1 MNPDRTRDR
10 AAAPPVPFI
19 VGVGRSGTTLLR
31 LMLDSHP
38 DLAIPPE
45 THFVP
50 ELIGL
55 FKAASSQANLPRVE
69 AAGGSQANPPV
80 VEPHEVVEVI
90 TSGRHWGDFGLEE
103 DVLLERLSAVGPDD
117 AAGAIRAFFELYA
130 EREGKPRWGDKTP
143 IYVKH
148 MREIENEI
156 PEARFIH
163 LVRDGR
169 DVALSRAGRA
179 LRHAAPL
186 PKVARRWKRRI
197 LKARRQGEGLGGYL
211 EIRYEDLI
219 LDTEPTLRAVCELI
233 ELPWDERMLAY
244 HERAGERLKEFGD
257 LPGVGGKPARPGE
270 ERLAA
275 HAKTREPPDPSRL
288 ARWKTEM
295 SAEDRRAFERAAGDL
310 LADLG
315 YEVRRGA
322 ALRRRASRLLGPVAR
337 LRRSRRRD
345 GAGGTGRVE
354 VHEPDAEE
362 AAEDAVPGHEGPPA
376 PFVVGVTRSG
386 TTLLRMML
394 DAHPQ
399 LTIPPETHFIPDL
412 IEASR
417 EEHASPES
425 LHEVVVAN
433 RRWGDFHLDADALLE
448 RFEAIQPLNAGD
460 AIRAFFEL
468 YAEGQ
473 GKPRWGDK
481 TPIYINRMMLIERA
495 LPEARFIHL
504 IRDGRDAA
512 LSRAKRVLKEPTPMF
527 KVAERWRNRILRAR
541 EQGPRLEHYLELR
554 YEDVVLDTEA
564 TLRRICEYV
573 ELPWDDAMLHYHERA
588 AERMREMHRD
598 LPPEPG
604 KPLRPAD
611 HRMAAHALTSEPP
624 DPSRLGRW
632 RTEMSPEDR
641 AAFEEAAGDLLAEL
655 GYELEGEPVG
665 R

>member
-1 MNPDRTRDR
+1 MADPRTSDRNG
-10 AAAPPVPFI
+10 APGERTPVPFI

-31 LMLDSHP
+31 LMLDAHP

-50 ELIGL
+50 ELIAR
-55 FKAASSQANLPRVE
+55 FKAASSQANSPAVD
-69 AAGGSQANPPV
+69 AA
-80 VEPHEVVEVI
+80 EVVQVI
-90 TSGRHWGDFGLEE
+90 MEGRHWGDFDL
-103 DVLLERLSAVGPDD
+103 DPDALAERVRATEPLD
-117 AAGAIRAFFELYA
+117 AAAATRAFFELYA
-130 EREGKPRWGDKTP
+130 EREDKPRWGDKTP

-148 MREIENEI
+148 MREIEDVI
-156 PEARFIH
+156 GEARFVH
-163 LVRDGR
+163 LIRDGR

-179 LRHAAPL
+179 LRHAAPM

-197 LKARRQGEGLGGYL
+197 LNARAQGEQLGHYL
-211 EIRYEDLI
+211 EVRYEDLV
-219 LDTEPTLRAVCELI
+219 LDTEPTLRAVCEFI

-244 HERAGERLKEFGD
+244 HERAGERLREFGD
-257 LPGVGGKPARPGE
+257 LPSVSGKPARPGE

-295 SAEDRRAFERAAGDL
+295 SREDRAAFERAAGDL
-310 LADLG
+310 LAELG
-315 YEVRRGA
+315 YEVPRGA
-322 ALRRRASRLLGPVAR
+322 EFRRRVGRLLAPLRRRGPSRKPRVTVREA
-337 LRRSRRRD
+337 D
-345 GAGGTGRVE
+345 GDPAAPGRE
-354 VHEPDAEE
+354 
-362 AAEDAVPGHEGPPA
+362 AEDAAGIDQGHEGPPA

-417 EEHASPES
+417 DEHASPQG
-425 LHEVVVAN
+425 LHELVVNN
-433 RRWGDFHLDADALLE
+433 RRWGDFHLDSDELLNRYQE
-448 RFEAIQPLNAGD
+448 IVPLNAGD
-460 AIRAFFEL
+460 AIRAFFDL

-512 LSRAKRVLKEPTPMF
+512 LSRAKRVLKEPTPMH
-527 KVAERWRNRILRAR
+527 KVAERWRNRIIRAR
-541 EQGPRLEHYLELR
+541 EQGPRLGHYLELR

-573 ELPWDDAMLHYHERA
+573 DLPWDDAMLHYHERA

-632 RTEMSPEDR
+632 KTEMSPEDR
-641 AAFEEAAGDLLAEL
+641 AAFEDAAGDLLAEL

>member
-1 MNPDRTRDR
+1 MQRSGTDR
-10 AAAPPVPFI
+10 AGVTPRPPVPFI

-31 LMLDSHP
+31 LMLDAHP
-38 DLAIPPE
+38 ELAIPPE

-50 ELIGL
+50 ELIAL
-55 FKAASSQANLPRVE
+55 FERGDRVDPE
-69 AAGGSQANPPV
+69 
-80 VEPHEVVEVI
+80 EVLEVI
-90 TSGRHWGDFGLEE
+90 TSGRHWGDFGLQEQG
-103 DVLLERLSAVGPDD
+103 LLERLRSAEPLD
-117 AAGAIRAFFELYA
+117 AAAAIATFFEAYA
-130 EREGKPRWGDKTP
+130 ERQGKPRWGDKTP
-143 IYVKH
+143 IYVKS
-148 MREIENEI
+148 MREIEGVI

-163 LVRDGR
+163 LIRDGR

-197 LKARRQGEGLGGYL
+197 LDAREQGHGLGGYVEL
-211 EIRYEDLI
+211 RYEDLV
-219 LDTEPTLRAVCELI
+219 LDTDATLRRVCEFI
-233 ELPWDERMLAY
+233 ELPWDEEMLAY
-244 HERAGERLKEFGD
+244 HERAGERLAEFGD
-257 LPGVGGKPARPGE
+257 LPSVGGKPQRPGS

-275 HAKTREPPDPSRL
+275 HAKTREPPDPARL
-288 ARWKTEM
+288 ARWRTEM
-295 SAEDRRAFERAAGDL
+295 SPEDRAAFERAAGDL

-322 ALRRRASRLLGPVAR
+322 AIRRRLARLMRPVAR
-337 LRRSRRRD
+337 LRRSRERGDRSRR
-345 GAGGTGRVE
+345 GRVR
-354 VHEPDAEE
+354 VDEPAPKDGPADAI
-362 AAEDAVPGHEGPPA
+362 PGHEGVPA

-399 LTIPPETHFIPDL
+399 LTIPPETHFVPDL

-417 EEHASPES
+417 EEHASPER
-425 LHEVVVAN
+425 LHEVVVGN
-433 RRWGDFHLDADALLE
+433 RRWGDFHLDADELME
-448 RFEAIQPLNAGD
+448 RFAAIQPLNAGD
-460 AIRAFFEL
+460 AVRAFFDL
-468 YAEGQ
+468 YAQGQ

-512 LSRAKRVLKEPTPMF
+512 LSRAKRVLKQPTPMH
-527 KVAERWRNRILRAR
+527 KVAERWRNRIIRAR
-541 EQGPRLEHYLELR
+541 EQGPRLGHYLELR
-554 YEDVVLDTEA
+554 YEDLVLDSEG
-564 TLRRICEYV
+564 TLRRVCEYID
-573 ELPWDDAMLHYHERA
+573 LPWDDAMLHYHERA
-588 AERMREMHRD
+588 AERMKEMHRD

-655 GYELEGEPVG
+655 GYELEREPV
-665 R
+665 RR

>member
-1 MNPDRTRDR
+1 VVTSVADPRTSDRNGAPGAR
-10 AAAPPVPFI
+10 PPVPFI

-31 LMLDSHP
+31 LMLDAHP

-50 ELIGL
+50 ELIAL
-55 FKAASSQANLPRVE
+55 FE
-69 AAGGSQANPPV
+69 ADEDAGA
-80 VEPHEVVEVI
+80 EEVVEI
-90 TSGRHWGDFGLEE
+90 IASGRHWGDFDLDSDALTDRVRAAEP
-103 DVLLERLSAVGPDD
+103 LD
-117 AAGAIRAFFELYA
+117 AAAATRAFFELYA
-130 EREGKPRWGDKTP
+130 DREGKPRWGDKTP

-148 MREIENEI
+148 MREIKDVI
-156 PEARFIH
+156 GEARFVH
-163 LVRDGR
+163 LIRDGR

-179 LRHAAPL
+179 LRHAAPM

-197 LKARRQGEGLGGYL
+197 LNARAQGEQLGHYL
-211 EIRYEDLI
+211 EVRYEDLI
-219 LDTEPTLRAVCELI
+219 LDTEPTLRAVCEFI
-233 ELPWDERMLAY
+233 ELPWDERLLAY
-244 HERAGERLKEFGD
+244 HERAGERLREFGD
-257 LPGVGGKPARPGE
+257 LPSAGGKPARPGE

-295 SAEDRRAFERAAGDL
+295 SGEDRAAFERAAGDL
-310 LADLG
+310 LAELG
-315 YEVRRGA
+315 YEVPRGA
-322 ALRRRASRLLGPVAR
+322 EFRRRVGRLLAPLRRRGP
-337 LRRSRRRD
+337 
-345 GAGGTGRVE
+345 AGKRRVE
-354 VHEPDAEE
+354 VRERADEE
-362 AAEDAVPGHEGPPA
+362 AVEAIPGHEGPPA

-399 LTIPPETHFIPDL
+399 VTIPPETHFIPDL

-417 EEHASPES
+417 DEHASPEG
-425 LHEVVVAN
+425 LHELVVNN
-433 RRWGDFHLDADALLE
+433 RRWGDFHLDSDELLNRYQE
-448 RFEAIQPLNAGD
+448 IVPLNAGD
-460 AIRAFFEL
+460 AIRAFFDL

-512 LSRAKRVLKEPTPMF
+512 LSRAKRVLKEPTPMH
-527 KVAERWRNRILRAR
+527 KVAERWRNRIIRAR
-541 EQGPRLEHYLELR
+541 EQGPRLGHYLELR

-573 ELPWDDAMLHYHERA
+573 DLPWDDAMLHYHERA

-611 HRMAAHALTSEPP
+611 HRMAAHTLTSEPP

-632 RTEMSPEDR
+632 KTEMSPEDR
-641 AAFEEAAGDLLAEL
+641 AAFEDAAGDLLAEL

>member
-1 MNPDRTRDR
+1 MGQPGTDRSTVRFP
-10 AAAPPVPFI
+10 APFI

-50 ELIGL
+50 ELVKL
-55 FKAASSQANLPRVE
+55 FETDDGASPEHVLE
-69 AAGGSQANPPV
+69 I
-80 VEPHEVVEVI
+80 I
-90 TSGRHWGDFGLEE
+90 TSGRHWGDFGLEQE
-103 DVLLERLSAVGPDD
+103 SLRDRLHAAAPLDATSAT
-117 AAGAIRAFFELYA
+117 RSFFELYA
-130 EREGKPRWGDKTP
+130 ERHGKPRWGDKTP
-143 IYVKH
+143 IYVKD
-148 MREIENEI
+148 MTEIEAVI
-156 PEARFIH
+156 AEARFIH
-163 LVRDGR
+163 LIRDGR

-179 LRHAAPL
+179 LRHAAPM

-197 LKARRQGEGLGGYL
+197 REARRQGERLGHYL

-219 LDTEPTLRAVCELI
+219 LDTEPTLRRVAEFI
-233 ELPWDERMLAY
+233 ELPWDERMLDY
-244 HERAGERLKEFGD
+244 HQRAGERLAEFGD
-257 LPGVGGKPARPGE
+257 LPSVGGKPARPGD

-275 HAKTREPPDPSRL
+275 HAKTREPPDPKRL
-288 ARWKTEM
+288 SRWKREM
-295 SAEDRRAFERAAGDL
+295 DPADRAAFERVAGDL
-310 LADLG
+310 LSELG
-315 YEVRRGA
+315 YQVPRGTAIRRRIGRLLA
-322 ALRRRASRLLGPVAR
+322 PLRRRQRNRKASRVTVREPGSDPA
-337 LRRSRRRD
+337 
-345 GAGGTGRVE
+345 APGRE
-354 VHEPDAEE
+354 AEE
-362 AAEDAVPGHEGPPA
+362 AAGNDAEDATGSDCPPS

-399 LTIPPETHFIPDL
+399 LTIPPETHFVPDL

-417 EEHASPES
+417 DEHASAES
-425 LHEVVVAN
+425 LHEVVVTN
-433 RRWGDFHLDADALLE
+433 RRWGDFHLDSDELLA
-448 RFEAIQPLNAGD
+448 RFREIRPLNAGD
-460 AIRAFFEL
+460 ALRAFYSL

-495 LPEARFIHL
+495 LPEARMIHL

-512 LSRAKRVLKEPTPMF
+512 LSRARRVLKEPTPMY
-527 KVAERWRNRILRAR
+527 KVAERWRNRIVRAR
-541 EQGPRLEHYLELR
+541 EQAPRLDHYLELR
-554 YEDVVLDTEA
+554 YEDVVLNTEE

-573 ELPWDDAMLHYHERA
+573 DLPWDDAMLHYHERA
-588 AERMREMHRD
+588 AERMKEMHRD
-598 LPPEPG
+598 LPPEEG

-641 AAFEEAAGDLLAEL
+641 AAFEDAAGDLLAEL
-655 GYELEGEPVG
+655 GYELEGQPAQ

>member
-1 MNPDRTRDR
+1 VEQSRIDRPVG
-10 AAAPPVPFI
+10 APVPFI

-31 LMLDSHP
+31 LMLDAHP
-38 DLAIPPE
+38 ELAIPPE

-50 ELIGL
+50 ELIEL
-55 FKAASSQANLPRVE
+55 FDEDDDVDPE
-69 AAGGSQANPPV
+69 
-80 VEPHEVVEVI
+80 EVVEVI
-90 TSGRHWGDFGLEE
+90 TSGRHWGDFGLDEGA
-103 DVLLERLSAVGPDD
+103 LLERLRSAEPLD
-117 AAGAIRAFFELYA
+117 AAGAIGAFFEAYA

-143 IYVKH
+143 IYVKS
-148 MREIENEI
+148 MRAIEAVI

-197 LKARRQGEGLGGYL
+197 LDAREDGNELRGYL
-211 EIRYEDLI
+211 EVRYEDLV
-219 LDTEPTLRAVCELI
+219 LDTEPTLRRVCELI

-244 HERAGERLKEFGD
+244 HERAGERLAEFGD
-257 LPGVGGKPARPGE
+257 LPSVGRKPQRPGS

-295 SAEDRRAFERAAGDL
+295 SPEDQVAFERAAGDL

-322 ALRRRASRLLGPVAR
+322 TVRRALSRLIAPAAR
-337 LRRSRRRD
+337 RWRSRTRRN
-345 GAGGTGRVE
+345 GNARGRAR
-354 VHEPDAEE
+354 VHEPAAEE
-362 AAEDAVPGHEGPPA
+362 APADAIPGHEGPPA

-399 LTIPPETHFIPDL
+399 LTIPPETHFVPDL

-417 EEHASPES
+417 EEHASPER
-425 LHEVVVAN
+425 LHEVVVGN
-433 RRWGDFHLDADALLE
+433 RRWGDFHLDPDELLE
-448 RFEAIQPLNAGD
+448 RFEAIAPLNAGD
-460 AIRAFFEL
+460 AVRAFFDL
-468 YAEGQ
+468 YAKGQ

-512 LSRAKRVLKEPTPMF
+512 LSRAKRVLKQPTPMR
-527 KVAERWRNRILRAR
+527 KVAERWRNRIIRAR
-541 EQGPRLEHYLELR
+541 EQGPRLGHYLELR

-564 TLRRICEYV
+564 TLRRICEYID
-573 ELPWDDAMLHYHERA
+573 LPWDDEMLHYHERA
-588 AERMREMHRD
+588 AQRMQEMHRD

-611 HRMAAHALTSEPP
+611 HRMAAHSLTSEPP

-632 RTEMSPEDR
+632 KTEMSAEDR
-641 AAFEEAAGDLLAEL
+641 AAFEDAAGDLLAEL
-655 GYELEGEPVG
+655 GYELEREPVK

>member
-1 MNPDRTRDR
+1 MGSQPTT
-10 AAAPPVPFI
+10 PPVPFI

-31 LMLDSHP
+31 LMLDAHP

-50 ELIGL
+50 DLIEL
-55 FKAASSQANLPRVE
+55 FEADDASADR
-69 AAGGSQANPPV
+69 V
-80 VEPHEVVEVI
+80 VEII

-103 DVLLERLSAVGPDD
+103 EALRERLESAEPLD
-117 AAGAIRAFFELYA
+117 AAGTIRAFFDLYA
-130 EREGKPRWGDKTP
+130 QGHGKPRWGDKTP

-148 MREIENEI
+148 MRDIEDVI

-163 LVRDGR
+163 LLRDGR

-179 LRHAAPL
+179 LRHAAPM

-197 LKARRQGEGLGGYL
+197 LEAREQGGRLAHYL

-219 LDTEPTLRAVCELI
+219 LDTEPTLRRVAEFV
-233 ELPWDERMLAY
+233 ELPWDERMLSY
-244 HERAGERLKEFGD
+244 HERAGDRLAEFGD
-257 LPGVGGKPARPGE
+257 LPSVGGKPQRPGQ

-275 HAKTREPPDPSRL
+275 HAKTREPPDPARL
-288 ARWKTEM
+288 SRWKTEM
-295 SAEDRRAFERAAGDL
+295 SRRDRAAFERVAGDL
-310 LADLG
+310 LGELG
-315 YEVRRGA
+315 YEVPRGTSVRRRLGRLVA
-322 ALRRRASRLLGPVAR
+322 PLRRRRPRKQPRIEVR
-337 LRRSRRRD
+337 PEE
-345 GAGGTGRVE
+345 VE
-354 VHEPDAEE
+354 AI
-362 AAEDAVPGHEGPPA
+362 PGHEGLPA

-399 LTIPPETHFIPDL
+399 LTIPPETHFLPDL

-417 EEHASPES
+417 AEHASPES
-425 LHEVVVAN
+425 LHAVVVEN
-433 RRWGDFHLDADALLE
+433 RRWGDFHLDADELLA
-448 RFEAIQPLNAGD
+448 RFREIKPLNAGD
-460 AIRAFFEL
+460 AIRAFFDL

-495 LPEARFIHL
+495 LPEARMIHL

-512 LSRAKRVLKEPTPMF
+512 LSRAKRVLKEPTPMY
-527 KVAERWRNRILRAR
+527 KVAERWKNRILRAR
-541 EQGPRLEHYLELR
+541 EQAPRLDHYLELR

-564 TLRRICEYV
+564 SLRRICEYV
-573 ELPWDDAMLHYHERA
+573 ELPWDDSMLHYHQRA
-588 AERMREMHRD
+588 AGRMKEMHRD

-632 RTEMSPEDR
+632 KTEMSPEDR
-641 AAFEEAAGDLLAEL
+641 AAFEEAAGDLLTEL
-655 GYELEGEPVG
+655 GYELEGEPA
-665 R
+665 RR

>member
-1 MNPDRTRDR
+1 MGSPPT
-10 AAAPPVPFI
+10 APAVPFI

-31 LMLDSHP
+31 LMLDAHP

-50 ELIGL
+50 DII
-55 FKAASSQANLPRVE
+55 KAASSQANLPVDD
-69 AAGGSQANPPV
+69 V
-80 VEPHEVVEVI
+80 LDLI

-103 DVLLERLSAVGPDD
+103 EALRERLESDVPLD
-117 AAGAIRAFFELYA
+117 ATGAIRAFFELYA
-130 EREGKPRWGDKTP
+130 ERHGKPRWGDKTP
-143 IYVKH
+143 IYVKD
-148 MREIENEI
+148 MAAIESVI
-156 PEARFIH
+156 GEARFIH
-163 LVRDGR
+163 LIRDGR

-179 LRHAAPL
+179 ITHSAPM

-197 LKARRQGEGLGGYL
+197 LEAREQGEGLAHYL

-219 LDTEPTLRAVCELI
+219 LDTEPTLRRVAEFV

-244 HERAGERLKEFGD
+244 HERAGERLAEFGD
-257 LPGVGGKPARPGE
+257 LPSVRGKPQRPGE

-275 HAKTREPPDPSRL
+275 HAKTREPPDPARL
-288 ARWKTEM
+288 SRWKTEM
-295 SAEDRRAFERAAGDL
+295 SRRDRAEFERVAGDL
-310 LADLG
+310 LGELG
-315 YEVRRGA
+315 YEVPRGTSMRRRLGRLVA
-322 ALRRRASRLLGPVAR
+322 PLRRR
-337 LRRSRRRD
+337 RSPKQPR
-345 GAGGTGRVE
+345 TE
-354 VHEPDAEE
+354 VRPEE
-362 AAEDAVPGHEGPPA
+362 IEAIPGHEGPPA

-399 LTIPPETHFIPDL
+399 LTIPPETHFVPDL

-417 EEHASPES
+417 AEHASAES
-425 LHEVVVAN
+425 LHAVVVEN
-433 RRWGDFHLDADALLE
+433 RRWGDFHLDSGELLA
-448 RFEAIQPLNAGD
+448 RFREIKPLNAGD

-495 LPEARFIHL
+495 LPEARMIHL

-512 LSRAKRVLKEPTPMF
+512 LSRAKRVLKEPTPMY
-527 KVAERWRNRILRAR
+527 KVAERWKNRILRAR
-541 EQGPRLEHYLELR
+541 EQAPRLDYYLELR

-564 TLRRICEYV
+564 SLRRICEYV
-573 ELPWDDAMLHYHERA
+573 ELPWDDSMLHYHERA
-588 AERMREMHRD
+588 AKRMKEMHRD

-632 RTEMSPEDR
+632 KTEMSPEDR
-641 AAFEEAAGDLLAEL
+641 AAFEDAAGDLLAEL
-655 GYELEGEPVG
+655 GYELEGEPV
-665 R
+665 RR

>member
-1 MNPDRTRDR
+1 MADPRTSDRNGAPGAR
-10 AAAPPVPFI
+10 PPVPFI

-31 LMLDSHP
+31 LMLDAHP

-50 ELIGL
+50 ELIEL
-55 FKAASSQANLPRVE
+55 FE
-69 AAGGSQANPPV
+69 ADQDAGP
-80 VEPHEVVEVI
+80 EEVVEI
-90 TSGRHWGDFGLEE
+90 IASGRHWGDFDLDRDALTERVRATE
-103 DVLLERLSAVGPDD
+103 PLDV
-117 AAGAIRAFFELYA
+117 AAATRAFFELYA

-148 MREIENEI
+148 MREIEDVI
-156 PEARFIH
+156 GEARFVH
-163 LVRDGR
+163 LIRDGR

-179 LRHAAPL
+179 LRHAAPM

-197 LKARRQGEGLGGYL
+197 LNARAQGEQLGHYL
-211 EIRYEDLI
+211 EVRYEDLI
-219 LDTEPTLRAVCELI
+219 LDTEPTLSVVCEFI

-244 HERAGERLKEFGD
+244 HERADERLREFGD
-257 LPGVGGKPARPGE
+257 LPSAGGKPARPGE

-295 SAEDRRAFERAAGDL
+295 SREDRAAFERAAGDL
-310 LADLG
+310 LAGLG
-315 YEVRRGA
+315 YEVPRGA
-322 ALRRRASRLLGPVAR
+322 EFRRQVGRLLAPLRRRGP
-337 LRRSRRRD
+337 
-345 GAGGTGRVE
+345 AGKRRVE
-354 VHEPDAEE
+354 VRERADEE
-362 AAEDAVPGHEGPPA
+362 AVEAIPEHEGPPA

-417 EEHASPES
+417 DEHASPEG
-425 LHEVVVAN
+425 LHELVVNN
-433 RRWGDFHLDADALLE
+433 RRWGDFHLDSEELLKRYQE
-448 RFEAIQPLNAGD
+448 IVPLNAGD
-460 AIRAFFEL
+460 AIRAFFDL

-512 LSRAKRVLKEPTPMF
+512 LSRAKRVLKEPTPMH
-527 KVAERWRNRILRAR
+527 KVAERWRNRIVRAR
-541 EQGPRLEHYLELR
+541 EQGPRLGHYLELR
-554 YEDVVLDTEA
+554 YEDVVLDTES

-573 ELPWDDAMLHYHERA
+573 DLPWDDAMLHYHERSA
-588 AERMREMHRD
+588 DRMREMHRD

-632 RTEMSPEDR
+632 KTEMSPEDR
-641 AAFEEAAGDLLAEL
+641 AAFEDAAGDLLAEL

>member
-1 MNPDRTRDR
+1 M
-10 AAAPPVPFI
+10 PFI

-50 ELIGL
+50 DII
-55 FKAASSQANLPRVE
+55 KAASSQANLPGVS
-69 AAGGSQANPPV
+69 GSQANSPG
-80 VEPHEVVEVI
+80 VEDAI
-90 TSGRHWGDFGLEE
+90 TPSQVLELIASGRHWGDFGLDEHA
-103 DVLLERLSAVGPDD
+103 LRSRLDAAAPLD
-117 AAGAIRAFFELYA
+117 AAGAIRAFYELYA

-143 IYVKH
+143 IYVKR
-148 MREIENEI
+148 MGEIEAVI
-156 PEARFIH
+156 AEARFIH
-163 LVRDGR
+163 LIRDGR

-179 LRHAAPL
+179 MQNAAPM

-197 LKARRQGEGLGGYL
+197 LEARRQGDELRGYL
-211 EIRYEDLI
+211 EVRYEDLI
-219 LDTEPTLRAVCELI
+219 LDTEPTLRRVAEFI
-233 ELPWDERMLAY
+233 ELPWDDRMLAY
-244 HERAGERLKEFGD
+244 HERASERLAEFGD
-257 LPGVGGKPARPGE
+257 LPSVGGKPQRPGE

-288 ARWKTEM
+288 SRWKTEM
-295 SAEDRRAFERAAGDL
+295 SPEDRAAFERAAGDL
-310 LADLG
+310 LSELG
-315 YEVRRGA
+315 YEVPRGA
-322 ALRRRASRLLGPVAR
+322 GIRRRVGRLVAP
-337 LRRSRRRD
+337 LRRSRPAKRP
-345 GAGGTGRVE
+345 RVE
-354 VHEPDAEE
+354 VRPDEVE
-362 AAEDAVPGHEGPPA
+362 AIPGHEGPPA

-399 LTIPPETHFIPDL
+399 LTIPPETHFVPDL

-425 LHEVVVAN
+425 LHAVVVNN
-433 RRWGDFHLDADALLE
+433 RRWGDFHVDSDALLA
-448 RFEAIQPLNAGD
+448 RFLEIKPLNAGD
-460 AIRAFFEL
+460 ALRAFFDL

-495 LPEARFIHL
+495 LPEARMIHL

-512 LSRAKRVLKEPTPMF
+512 VSRAKRVLKEPTPMY
-527 KVAERWRNRILRAR
+527 KVAERWKNRILRAR
-541 EQGPRLEHYLELR
+541 EQAPRLNHYLELR

-588 AERMREMHRD
+588 AERMQEMHRD

-641 AAFEEAAGDLLAEL
+641 AAFEDAAGDLLEEL
-655 GYELEGEPVG
+655 GYELEGEPA
-665 R
+665 RR

>member
-1 MNPDRTRDR
+1 MTKSTSTLE
-10 AAAPPVPFI
+10 AAPVPFI

-31 LMLDSHP
+31 LMLDAHP
-38 DLAIPPE
+38 ALAIPPE

-50 ELIGL
+50 ELIAL
-55 FKAASSQANLPRVE
+55 FEDDGDATPERVLDI
-69 AAGGSQANPPV
+69 
-80 VEPHEVVEVI
+80 I

-103 DVLLERLSAVGPDD
+103 EALLERLRATAPLD
-117 AAGAIRAFFELYA
+117 ASGTTRAFFELYA

-148 MREIENEI
+148 MLDIQRVI

-179 LRHAAPL
+179 WGNAAPM

-197 LKARRQGEGLGGYL
+197 LEARKQGEQLGHYL
-211 EIRYEDLI
+211 ELRYEDLI
-219 LDTEPTLRAVCELI
+219 LDTEPTLRRVCEHI
-233 ELPWDERMLAY
+233 ELPWDERLLTY
-244 HERAGERLKEFGD
+244 HERAEGRLKEFGD
-257 LPGVGGKPARPGE
+257 LPSVGGKPARPGE

-295 SAEDRRAFERAAGDL
+295 SPEDRAAFERAAGDL

-315 YEVRRGA
+315 YELPRGA
-322 ALRRRASRLLGPVAR
+322 AVRRRIARMLGPVAR
-337 LRRSRRRD
+337 LRRSRRRR
-345 GAGGTGRVE
+345 GRGTRGRVE
-354 VHEPDAEE
+354 VRDPADDE
-362 AAEDAVPGHEGPPA
+362 APVEGVAGHEGPPA

-399 LTIPPETHFIPDL
+399 LTIPPETHFVPDL
-412 IEASR
+412 IETSR
-417 EEHASPES
+417 EEHASPER
-425 LHEVVVAN
+425 LHEVVVEN
-433 RRWGDFHLDADALLE
+433 RRWGDFHLDSDALLE
-448 RFEAIQPLNAGD
+448 RFQAIAPLNAGD
-460 AIRAFFEL
+460 AIRAFFDL

-495 LPEARFIHL
+495 LPEARVIHL

-512 LSRAKRVLKEPTPMF
+512 LSRAKRVLKEPTPMY

-541 EQGPRLEHYLELR
+541 EQAPRLDHYLELR

-564 TLRRICEYV
+564 TLRRICEYID
-573 ELPWDDAMLHYHERA
+573 LPWDDSMLHYHERA
-588 AERMREMHRD
+588 AERLEEMHRD
-598 LPPEPG
+598 LPPEED

-611 HRMAAHALTSEPP
+611 HRKAAHALTSEPP

-632 RTEMSPEDR
+632 KREMSPEDR
-641 AAFEEAAGDLLAEL
+641 AAFEDAAGELLAEL

>member
-1 MNPDRTRDR
+1 MADPRTSDRDGAPGTR
-10 AAAPPVPFI
+10 PPVPFI

-31 LMLDSHP
+31 LMLDAHP

-50 ELIGL
+50 ELIEL
-55 FKAASSQANLPRVE
+55 FE
-69 AAGGSQANPPV
+69 ADDDAGPEQV
-80 VEPHEVVEVI
+80 VEIIKE
-90 TSGRHWGDFGLEE
+90 GRHWGDFDL
-103 DVLLERLSAVGPDD
+103 DPDALTDRILAAEPLD
-117 AAGAIRAFFELYA
+117 AAAAIRAFFELYA

-143 IYVKH
+143 IYVKR
-148 MREIENEI
+148 MREIEDVI
-156 PEARFIH
+156 GEARFVH
-163 LVRDGR
+163 LIRDGR

-179 LRHAAPL
+179 LRHAAPM

-197 LKARRQGEGLGGYL
+197 LNAREQGAQLGHYL
-211 EIRYEDLI
+211 ELRYEDLI
-219 LDTEPTLRAVCELI
+219 LDTEPTLRAVCEFI
-233 ELPWDERMLAY
+233 ELPWDERMLSY
-244 HERAGERLKEFGD
+244 HERAGERLREFGD
-257 LPGVGGKPARPGE
+257 LPSAGGKPARPGE

-275 HAKTREPPDPSRL
+275 HAMTREPPDPSRL

-295 SAEDRRAFERAAGDL
+295 SREDRAAFERGAADL
-310 LADLG
+310 LAELG
-315 YEVRRGA
+315 YEVPRGA
-322 ALRRRASRLLGPVAR
+322 EFRRRVGRLLAPLRRRARATKPRVTVREPDGDPVAP
-337 LRRSRRRD
+337 
-345 GAGGTGRVE
+345 GRE
-354 VHEPDAEE
+354 
-362 AAEDAVPGHEGPPA
+362 AEDAAGIDQGHEGPPA

-394 DAHPQ
+394 DAHPL

-417 EEHASPES
+417 EEHASPER
-425 LHEVVVAN
+425 LHEIVVGN
-433 RRWGDFHLDADALLE
+433 RRWGDFHLDSDELLKRYRE
-448 RFEAIQPLNAGD
+448 IVPLNAGD
-460 AIRAFFEL
+460 AIRAFFDQ

-512 LSRAKRVLKEPTPMF
+512 LSRAKRVLKEPTPMH
-527 KVAERWRNRILRAR
+527 KVAERWRNRIIRAR
-541 EQGPRLEHYLELR
+541 EQGPRLGHYLELR

-564 TLRRICEYV
+564 TLRRICEYAD
-573 ELPWDDAMLHYHERA
+573 LPWDDAMLHYHERA

-632 RTEMSPEDR
+632 KTEMSPEDR
-641 AAFEEAAGDLLAEL
+641 AAFEDAAGDLLAEL
-655 GYELEGEPVG
+655 GYDLAGEPVS

>member
-1 MNPDRTRDR
+1 M
-10 AAAPPVPFI
+10 A
-19 VGVGRSGTTLLR
+19 
-31 LMLDSHP
+31 
-38 DLAIPPE
+38 
-45 THFVP
+45 
-50 ELIGL
+50 
-55 FKAASSQANLPRVE
+55 
-69 AAGGSQANPPV
+69 V
-80 VEPHEVVEVI
+80 VEGAGEVEPEQVLEVI
-90 TSGRHWGDFGLEE
+90 TSGRHWGDFGLTE
-103 DVLLERLSAVGPDD
+103 DALLERLGPAGPSD
-117 AAGAIRAFFELYA
+117 AAAAIRALFELYA

-148 MREIENEI
+148 MREIEAAI

-197 LKARRQGEGLGGYL
+197 LKARKQGEGLGGYL

-233 ELPWDERMLAY
+233 ELPWDERMLSY
-244 HERAGERLKEFGD
+244 HERAGDRLAEFGD
-257 LPGVGGKPARPGE
+257 LPGVGGKPARPGT

-275 HAKTREPPDPSRL
+275 HAKTREPPDPARL

-295 SAEDRRAFERAAGDL
+295 SAADRRAFERAAGDL

-322 ALRRRASRLLGPVAR
+322 GIRRVVGRAVAP
-337 LRRSRRRD
+337 LRRSRARKP
-345 GAGGTGRVE
+345 RVE
-354 VHEPDAEE
+354 VRADEVE
-362 AAEDAVPGHEGPPA
+362 AIPGHEGSPA

-399 LTIPPETHFIPDL
+399 LTIPPETHFVPDL

-417 EEHASPES
+417 EEHASPER
-425 LHEVVVAN
+425 LHEVVVGN
-433 RRWGDFHLDADALLE
+433 RRWGDFHLDSDALLE

-512 LSRAKRVLKEPTPMF
+512 LSRAKRVLKEPTPMY

-564 TLRRICEYV
+564 TLRRICEYAD
-573 ELPWDDAMLHYHERA
+573 LPWDDAMLHYHERA
-588 AERMREMHRD
+588 AERMAEMHRD

-641 AAFEEAAGDLLAEL
+641 AAFEEAAGELLSEL
-655 GYELEGEPVG
+655 GYELEGEPAQ